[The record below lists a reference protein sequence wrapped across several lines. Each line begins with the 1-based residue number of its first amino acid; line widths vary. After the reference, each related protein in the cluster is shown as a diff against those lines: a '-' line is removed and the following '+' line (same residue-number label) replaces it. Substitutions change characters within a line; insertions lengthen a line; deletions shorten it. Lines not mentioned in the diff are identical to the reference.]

1 MTHFQDLDE
10 FGILLHTKSYV
21 YEFFS
26 GSKVFEFN
34 EMQKQIKN
42 AAVNQEHTIMLAQET
57 VSTKNLIVK
66 VSNTKELKAYTDAI
80 KNPQT
85 VNVAIKGLKPLI
97 LT

>member
-1 MTHFQDLDE
+1 M
-10 FGILLHTKSYV
+10 I
-21 YEFFS
+21 
-26 GSKVFEFN
+26 
-34 EMQKQIKN
+34 
-42 AAVNQEHTIMLAQET
+42 AQET